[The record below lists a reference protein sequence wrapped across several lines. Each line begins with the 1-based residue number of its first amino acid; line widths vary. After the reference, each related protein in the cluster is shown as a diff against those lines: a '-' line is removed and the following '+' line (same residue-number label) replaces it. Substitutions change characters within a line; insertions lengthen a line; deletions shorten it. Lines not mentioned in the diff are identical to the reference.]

1 MIVSSTLIVVLDI
14 SVCVASGGGSA
25 ALPPEG
31 ICPVAA
37 TPPEGISPAR
47 VETERMHVRA
57 KANRN
62 FIPISFLRDAT
73 SLASLTIQQPYEL
86 LARD

>member
-14 SVCVASGGGSA
+14 SVCVEFGGAA

-47 VETERMHVRA
+47 VETERIQARA

-62 FIPISFLRDAT
+62 FISISFLRDAT
-73 SLASLTIQQPYEL
+73 SLASLTIQHPYDL